1 MRARPAWSTSPAARV
16 TRGLW
21 PDHNPLRRSSDRAE
35 AGMLAALILA
45 FVVGAPLIALIA
57 GRLTLSSTFTTMQA
71 RQAGWRQVPA
81 VLLTDAPGADS
92 VDPPV
97 PATWTAPDG
106 AARTG
111 VVYPQP
117 GARAGT
123 AISIWVNAS
132 GEQEKRPLTP
142 PQAATQADLIAV
154 IAGTLWGLFLL
165 AAGTLGRI
173 LIDARRMA
181 AWDADLRAA
190 HLSGPASASP

>member
-35 AGMLAALILA
+35 AGMLAALIIA

-57 GRLTLSSTFTTMQA
+57 GRLTLSSTFTTVQA

-81 VLLTDAPGADS
+81 TLLTDAPGAAS
-92 VDPPV
+92 FDPPM

-111 VVYPQP
+111 VVYPRL

-123 AISIWVNAS
+123 TTPIWVNAS
-132 GEQEKRPLTP
+132 GNQEERPLTP
-142 PQAATQADLIAV
+142 RQAATQADFIAAA
-154 IAGTLWGLFLL
+154 AGTLWGLLLL
-165 AAGTLGRI
+165 AAGMLGRI

-181 AWDADLRAA
+181 GWDADLQTAN
-190 HLSGPASASP
+190 LGGPASTSP

>member
-1 MRARPAWSTSPAARV
+1 MRIHLARSTGPVARV

-21 PDHNPLRRSSDRAE
+21 PDHNPLRRPSDRAE
-35 AGMLAALILA
+35 AGLLAALVIA

-57 GRLTLSSTFTTMQA
+57 GRLTLSSTFTTVQA
-71 RQAGWRQVPA
+71 RHAGWRQVPA
-81 VLLTDAPGADS
+81 VLLTDAPAADS
-92 VDPPV
+92 FDPPV

-117 GARAGT
+117 AARAGT
-123 AISIWVNAS
+123 TTSIWVNAS
-132 GEQEKRPLTP
+132 GEQEKRPLAP
-142 PQAATQADLIAV
+142 PEAATQADLMAV
-154 IAGTLWGLFLL
+154 IAGALWGLLLL
-165 AAGTLGRI
+165 AAGLLGRI

-190 HLSGPASASP
+190 HLSGPASTSP